1 MLQASKPASRFIGRL
16 PADLHVLILTHLS
29 IPDVARYARVSRAA
43 QRVANDEKLWE
54 TRWVD
59 LGVDR
64 HELGDVLDTLE
75 SSKTSKGNERGD
87 RGNTSTGPATIAV
100 SSLDDGDDD
109 DFGDFESASAN
120 QAPQLLLDLTGDT
133 APLNYVFR
141 TQSTTTFRGKYIR
154 AHTLL
159 VPLLPSLDS
168 SAHVI
173 LASIA
178 STTPSLSAQ
187 GRTLHLLT
195 RFLSPAIKPVSSWD
209 IRLALLKTA
218 LDRFDAG
225 LLGAFD
231 MADTEGNEERMA
243 EAAAASWQVWL
254 CLHPDGAFKKGGGSV
269 RDEWE
274 MGRTWA
280 EKREVLYEQGKWDPL
295 ANITKEKKLDFTA
308 MDAFM
313 SCTLAALQEDGAIA
327 MRVFPP
333 ESGVL
338 LAYAERLAG
347 EVVGEYISPLLS
359 ETRNLGTPLF
369 LSAAAACFREA
380 WRVVDGLSLVASH
393 RSGNPPTPSETKRN
407 SLMINPPKREA
418 VITREQAEDV
428 IFKMFEPHMDDY
440 LDDELDE
447 LKRTFESICRQW
459 DASLARITGKIDS
472 AGNSNVVGS
481 HLHGQPQTQAR
492 FLDSQNPALA
502 KRNVLASFTD
512 VLLLPVTIVPRAV
525 GAGVGALG
533 TNVGSG
539 LNAMGTGVV
548 QGISMLNPQRWM
560 GTGADSSST
569 TTEAGYK
576 SFADDG
582 SLFEIGEDEGNEGTG
597 ETEATEEAQY
607 AVGEDIDDEAGW
619 GEIVSERAP
628 KSASPAEGT
637 DGATRTSTSRAGDES
652 GDQAAAKPAAT
663 RAVSKPSR
671 RMAPPTQRE
680 PLDHAQPFA
689 ALDLLLSLDVSL
701 ELIHASR
708 DALKRLETFST
719 YPRPIGTRV
728 RETLEDVFCEMLS
741 TLSTRHIARG
751 FGIATERM
759 MVYKPAEH
767 QETTSVAPLLQF
779 FELVHIGDTIQNMVQ
794 LFFDK
799 EMASYIDRT
808 DFLNAVVREK
818 KRFENSLDDCVAAG
832 LNGGTQ
838 ALMNQVEH
846 IIITRTKPREY
857 YPQEDTLLDLGPT
870 QGCTEAIKCLESHC
884 KLLRGS
890 TSREVLEVFY
900 QEVGIRLLAI
910 LQKHIKRQIISLNG
924 GFQVIADLNAY
935 HAFIA
940 SLKVPA
946 ITAEFDHLKML
957 GHVFIVADAK
967 DLAQIVRD
975 VTRYGGAYRPE
986 DVYEFIQRRSDWKK
1000 IEKTVDKTMY
1010 NLSFKEDCVVC

>member
-16 PADLHVLILTHLS
+16 PADLHLLILTYLS

-43 QRVANDEKLWE
+43 QRVVNDEKLWE
-54 TRWVD
+54 TRWAD

-64 HELGDVLDTLE
+64 LKLGDVLDALE
-75 SSKTSKGNERGD
+75 SWKTSNERGT
-87 RGNTSTGPATIAV
+87 RGNNSASTGPATIPVA
-100 SSLDDGDDD
+100 SLDDDD
-109 DFGDFESASAN
+109 DFGDFESASAS
-120 QAPQLLLDLTGDT
+120 QIPQLLLDLTGDT
-133 APLNYVFR
+133 APLNHVSK
-141 TQSTTTFRGKYIR
+141 TQSTMTLREKYIR

-168 SAHVI
+168 SAHTI
-173 LASIA
+173 LASITSA
-178 STTPSLSAQ
+178 TSSLSAQ
-187 GRTLHLLT
+187 GRALHLLT

-209 IRLALLKTA
+209 TRLALLKTA
-218 LDRFDAG
+218 LDRFDGG
-225 LLGAFD
+225 LLTAFD
-231 MADTEGNEERMA
+231 MADTEEDEERMV

-254 CLHPDGAFKKGGGSV
+254 CLHPNGTKGGMRG
-269 RDEWE
+269 EWE

-295 ANITKEKKLDFTA
+295 TNITKEKRLDFTA

-313 SCTLAALQEDGAIA
+313 SRALAALQEDGAMA

-333 ESGVL
+333 EAGVL

-359 ETRNLGTPLF
+359 EARNLGTPFF
-369 LSAAAACFREA
+369 LSATAACFREA
-380 WRVVDGLSLVASH
+380 WRVVDGLLALVASG
-393 RSGNPPTPSETKRN
+393 RSGNPPAPSETRR
-407 SLMINPPKREA
+407 SSTINPSSGEA
-418 VITREQAEDV
+418 FITTEAAEDV

-447 LKRTFESICRQW
+447 LKRTFESICKQW
-459 DASLARITGKIDS
+459 DASLARITGS
-472 AGNSNVVGS
+472 ESTGNSDVVGP
-481 HLHGQPQTQAR
+481 HVHGQPQTQAR

-560 GTGADSSST
+560 GSGGESADSSNI

-576 SFADDG
+576 SFVDDG
-582 SLFEIGEDEGNEGTG
+582 SLFEIGEDDGNEGI
-597 ETEATEEAQY
+597 EVTEETQY
-607 AVGEDIDDEAGW
+607 ALDDDVDDEAGW
-619 GEIVSERAP
+619 GEVVSERTP
-628 KSASPAEGT
+628 RSVSSIEGT
-637 DGATRTSTSRAGDES
+637 DGVARTSTSLAADGS
-652 GDQAAAKPAAT
+652 INPVAAKPATT
-663 RAVSKPSR
+663 RVISKPANRIARPSQHE
-671 RMAPPTQRE
+671 PP
-680 PLDHAQPFA
+680 DHVRSFA

-708 DALKRLETFST
+708 DALKRLETFSN

-751 FGIATERM
+751 FGIATDRM

-779 FELVHIGDTIQNMVQ
+779 FELVHVGDTIQSMVQ
-794 LFFDK
+794 VFFDK
-799 EMASYIDRT
+799 EMAPYIDKT

-832 LNGGTQ
+832 LNAGTQ

-846 IIITRTKPREY
+846 IVLTRTKPREY
-857 YPQEDTLLDLGPT
+857 YPTEDTPLDLKPT
-870 QGCTEAIKCLESHC
+870 QGCTEAIACLESHC

-946 ITAEFDHLKML
+946 ITAEFEHLKML

-986 DVYEFIQRRSDWKK
+986 DVYEFIQRRSDWKR
-1000 IEKTVDKTMY
+1000 IEKIVDKTMY
-1010 NLSFKEDCVVC
+1010 NLSFKEDCVVS

>member
-64 HELGDVLDTLE
+64 HKLGDVLDTLE

-133 APLNYVFR
+133 APLNHVFR

-168 SAHVI
+168 SAHAI

-187 GRTLHLLT
+187 GCTLHLLT

-225 LLGAFD
+225 LLSAFD

-254 CLHPDGAFKKGGGSV
+254 CLHPDGAYKKGGGSM

-313 SCTLAALQEDGAIA
+313 SRTLAALQEDGAIA

-459 DASLARITGKIDS
+459 DASLARITDRRGLPF
-472 AGNSNVVGS
+472 VPPLTFLQVRRE
-481 HLHGQPQTQAR
+481 QQCAR

-576 SFADDG
+576 SFVDDG
-582 SLFEIGEDEGNEGTG
+582 SLFEIGEDEGNGGTG

-619 GEIVSERAP
+619 GEI
-628 KSASPAEGT
+628 SASPAEGT
-637 DGATRTSTSRAGDES
+637 DGAARDES
-652 GDQAAAKPAAT
+652 GDQVAAKPAAT

-671 RMAPPTQRE
+671 RMAPPTQHE

-779 FELVHIGDTIQNMVQ
+779 FELVHIGDTIQSMVQ

-857 YPQEDTLLDLGPT
+857 YPQEDALLDLGPT

-910 LQKHIKRQIISLNG
+910 LQKHIKRQIISLSG

>member
-1 MLQASKPASRFIGRL
+1 MLHASKPASRFIGRL
-16 PADLHVLILTHLS
+16 PADLHLLILTYLS

-43 QRVANDEKLWE
+43 QRVANDERLWE
-54 TRWVD
+54 TRWTD

-64 HELGDVLDTLE
+64 LKLGDVLDTLE
-75 SSKTSKGNERGD
+75 SSKTSNERGHG
-87 RGNTSTGPATIAV
+87 GNNSAPTGPATIAV
-100 SSLDDGDDD
+100 ASLDDDDD
-109 DFGDFESASAN
+109 DFGAFESASVN
-120 QAPQLLLDLTGDT
+120 QAPQLLLDLTT
-133 APLNYVFR
+133 APLNHVFT
-141 TQSTTTFRGKYIR
+141 TQSMTTFRGKYIR

-159 VPLLPSLDS
+159 IPLLPPFDS
-168 SAHVI
+168 SAHTI
-173 LASIA
+173 LASIT
-178 STTPSLSAQ
+178 STNPSLSAQ
-187 GRTLHLLT
+187 DLT
-195 RFLSPAIKPVSSWD
+195 RGYL
-209 IRLALLKTA
+209 T
-218 LDRFDAG
+218 
-225 LLGAFD
+225 AFD
-231 MADTEGNEERMA
+231 MADTEQDEERMA
-243 EAAAASWQVWL
+243 DAAAASWQVWQ
-254 CLHPDGAFKKGGGSV
+254 CLHQNGAKGGMC
-269 RDEWE
+269 DEWE

-295 ANITKEKKLDFTA
+295 ANITREKRLDFTA
-308 MDAFM
+308 MDSFM
-313 SCTLAALQEDGAIA
+313 SRALAALQEDGAAA

-333 ESGVL
+333 KAGVL
-338 LAYAERLAG
+338 LAYAERLAV
-347 EVVGEYISPLLS
+347 EVVGEYIAPLLS

-369 LSAAAACFREA
+369 LSATAACFREA
-380 WRVVDGLSLVASH
+380 WRVVDGLLLLVALD
-393 RSGNPPTPSETKRN
+393 RSGNPPAPSETKRN
-407 SLMINPPKREA
+407 SRINTTKVEA

-447 LKRTFESICRQW
+447 LKRTLETICKQW
-459 DASLARITGKIDS
+459 DASLARIAGSESTGNGDV
-472 AGNSNVVGS
+472 AGP
-481 HLHGQPQTQAR
+481 HLHGQPPTQAR

-512 VLLLPVTIVPRAV
+512 ILLLPVTIVPRAV

-539 LNAMGTGVV
+539 LNAMGTGMV

-560 GTGADSSST
+560 GTTGASAEASSIAAD
-569 TTEAGYK
+569 AGYK
-576 SFADDG
+576 SFVDDG

-597 ETEATEEAQY
+597 QTELTEDAQCTIGEA
-607 AVGEDIDDEAGW
+607 VDDEAGW
-619 GEIVSERAP
+619 GEIVSERVP
-628 KSASPAEGT
+628 KSVGPMAGPDGVTRSP
-637 DGATRTSTSRAGDES
+637 TSRAADGS
-652 GDQAAAKPAAT
+652 GDPAITKPAAT
-663 RAVSKPSR
+663 RAASKPSVR
-671 RMAPPTQRE
+671 TAAPKQHE
-680 PLDHAQPFA
+680 PPDHVQPFA

-741 TLSTRHIARG
+741 TLSTRHVARG
-751 FGIATERM
+751 FGIATDRM
-759 MVYKPAEH
+759 MTYKPAEH
-767 QETTSVAPLLQF
+767 EDTTSVAPLLQF
-779 FELVHIGDTIQNMVQ
+779 FELVHMGDTIQSMVQ
-794 LFFDK
+794 VFFDK
-799 EMASYIDRT
+799 EMAPYIDKT

-832 LNGGTQ
+832 LNAGTQ
-838 ALMNQVEH
+838 VLMNQVEH
-846 IIITRTKPREY
+846 IIVTRTKPREY
-857 YPQEDTLLDLGPT
+857 YPQEDTPLDLGPT
-870 QGCTEAIKCLESHC
+870 QGCTEAIRCLEAHC

-1010 NLSFKEDCVVC
+1010 NLSFKEDCVIG

>member
-16 PADLHVLILTHLS
+16 PADLHLLILTYLS

-43 QRVANDEKLWE
+43 QRVTSDERLWE
-54 TRWVD
+54 TRWTD
-59 LGVDR
+59 LAVDR
-64 HELGDVLDTLE
+64 LRLGDVLDALE
-75 SSKTSKGNERGD
+75 SEKTSNERGT
-87 RGNTSTGPATIAV
+87 RGNNSAPTGPATIPVA
-100 SSLDDGDDD
+100 SLDDDD

-133 APLNYVFR
+133 APLNHVFK

-154 AHTLL
+154 AHMLL
-159 VPLLPSLDS
+159 IPLLPSLDS
-168 SAHVI
+168 SAHTI
-173 LASIA
+173 LASIT
-178 STTPSLSAQ
+178 STTSSLSAQ

-209 IRLALLKTA
+209 TRLALLKTA

-225 LLGAFD
+225 LLTAFD
-231 MADTEGNEERMA
+231 MADTEEDEERMA

-254 CLHPDGAFKKGGGSV
+254 CLHPNGTKGGM

-295 ANITKEKKLDFTA
+295 ANITKDKRLDFTA
-308 MDAFM
+308 MDTFM
-313 SCTLAALQEDGAIA
+313 SRVLAALQEDGAMA

-333 ESGVL
+333 EAGVL

-359 ETRNLGTPLF
+359 ETRNLGTPFF
-369 LSAAAACFREA
+369 LSATAACFREA
-380 WRVVDGLSLVASH
+380 WRVVDGLLGLVVSVKPA
-393 RSGNPPTPSETKRN
+393 NTPAPSETRRN
-407 SLMINPPKREA
+407 SRIKSSRGGF
-418 VITREQAEDV
+418 ITTEEAEDV

-447 LKRTFESICRQW
+447 LKRTLESICKQW
-459 DASLARITGKIDS
+459 DTSLARITGSDS
-472 AGNSNVVGS
+472 TGNSDVVGP
-481 HLHGQPQTQAR
+481 HLHGQPPTQAR

-560 GTGADSSST
+560 GTGGESADSSGVA
-569 TTEAGYK
+569 TEAGYK
-576 SFADDG
+576 SFANDG
-582 SLFEIGEDEGNEGTG
+582 SLFEIGEDEGNEDTG
-597 ETEATEEAQY
+597 QTEVTEETQY
-607 AVGEDIDDEAGW
+607 TLDDDVDDEAGW

-628 KSASPAEGT
+628 GSVSPIKGT
-637 DGATRTSTSRAGDES
+637 DGVVCTSTSRPADGS
-652 GDQAAAKPAAT
+652 INPVAAKPAAT
-663 RAVSKPSR
+663 KVISKHASR
-671 RMAPPTQRE
+671 VAPPTQLE
-680 PLDHAQPFA
+680 PPDHVQKFA

-708 DALKRLETFST
+708 DALKRLETFSS

-751 FGIATERM
+751 FGVATDRM

-779 FELVHIGDTIQNMVQ
+779 FELVHVGDTIQSMVQ
-794 LFFDK
+794 VFFDK
-799 EMASYIDRT
+799 EMAPFIDKT

-832 LNGGTQ
+832 LNAGTQ

-846 IIITRTKPREY
+846 IILTRTKLREY
-857 YPQEDTLLDLGPT
+857 YPTEDTPLDLKPT
-870 QGCTEAIKCLESHC
+870 QGCTEAIACLESHC

-946 ITAEFDHLKML
+946 ITAEFEHLKML

-986 DVYEFIQRRSDWKK
+986 DVYEFIQRRSDWKR

-1010 NLSFKEDCVVC
+1010 NLSFKEDCVIS